1 MTNDAISENS
11 GQRENQSGQEHT
23 QFSTLGMTMPLIQS
37 GSLNLFPSNS
47 TTDIDLQSIRQ
58 QIDESR
64 YNMVNMLTQQMS
76 TMFNPLIQNT
86 QHLTRQLCRIADV
99 LRAPPLNQT
108 FQQVLDYG
116 QSVPPNFT
124 QREVQNFSQNEPQNL
139 PQDQNFSPNEVL
151 NGQENSAQNQPQN
164 FDQNLDN
171 NVLVNRNQNDYGG
184 PQNVANA
191 VEEVLNHH
199 GFNVGYV
206 NRPNFTSPFS
216 EVVLQ
221 AELPR
226 GGKVPKVTKF
236 SGGTGE
242 STVEH
247 IARYL
252 LEIGDLANNEQLKMK
267 YFPSSL
273 TKNAFTW
280 FTTLPPNSIHN
291 WNELEMAFHEQFF
304 RGETKVSLLD
314 LANVERQPNE
324 PIDDY
329 LIRFRHMEARCST
342 HVPEFELVKM
352 AIGGLDYSIKKNL
365 VNDEF
370 IDMAQLAHKV
380 RRVEKLRLEKYE
392 PEEVFQGEESSCIRA
407 TQSPEIDQEEIDQS
421 DEDSGSDENEVNM
434 AEFKPKSPYTY
445 EGESKGKFPAKLY
458 KGLKTTSDYQKVMVK
473 RS

>member
-1 MTNDAISENS
+1 MSYGRMTNDVISENS
-11 GQRENQSGQEHT
+11 GQRENQNGQEHI

-47 TTDIDLQSIRQ
+47 TTDIDLQSIKQ

-76 TMFNPLIQNT
+76 TMFNPLIQAA
-86 QHLTRQLCRIADV
+86 QQLGRIADV
-99 LRAPPLNQT
+99 FEALPLDTTFQRVTDYGRNKPLNLIQ
-108 FQQVLDYG
+108 
-116 QSVPPNFT
+116 
-124 QREVQNFSQNEPQNL
+124 VQNFSQNES
-139 PQDQNFSPNEVL
+139 QDQNFGPNEVL
-151 NGQENSAQNQPQN
+151 NGQENSVQNQPQN

-171 NVLVNRNQNDYGG
+171 SVLVNRNQNDYGG
-184 PQNVANA
+184 PQNVANV
-191 VEEVLNHH
+191 VEEVLTHH
-199 GFNVGYV
+199 GFNVGYA

-221 AELPR
+221 VELPR

-236 SGGTGE
+236 SGDTGE

-247 IARYL
+247 IARYQ
-252 LEIGDLANNEQLKMK
+252 LEICDLANNELLKMK

-304 RGETKVSLLD
+304 RGETKVSLMD

-380 RRVEKLRLEKYE
+380 RRVEKLRLEKYK

-407 TQSPEIDQEEIDQS
+407 TQNPEIDQS
-421 DEDSGSDENEVNM
+421 DEDSDTTKKRHFAALLEEFCGGSNRRKMYNE
-434 AEFKPKSPYTY
+434 AFT
-445 EGESKGKFPAKLY
+445 
-458 KGLKTTSDYQKVMVK
+458 
-473 RS
+473 

>member
-1 MTNDAISENS
+1 MTNNAIFKNS
-11 GQRENQSGQEHT
+11 GQRANGHEHT
-23 QFSTLGMTMPLIQS
+23 QFSTLRMTMPLIQS

-47 TTDIDLQSIRQ
+47 TTDIDLESIRQ
-58 QIDESR
+58 QTDESR

-99 LRAPPLNQT
+99 LGAPPLNQT
-108 FQQVLDYG
+108 FQQVPDYG
-116 QSVPPNFT
+116 QSVPLNFT

-139 PQDQNFSPNEVL
+139 TQDHNF
-151 NGQENSAQNQPQN
+151 
-164 FDQNLDN
+164 
-171 NVLVNRNQNDYGG
+171 
-184 PQNVANA
+184 
-191 VEEVLNHH
+191 
-199 GFNVGYV
+199 
-206 NRPNFTSPFS
+206 
-216 EVVLQ
+216 VLQ

-236 SGGTGE
+236 SGDTGE

-247 IARYL
+247 IARYQ
-252 LEIGDLANNEQLKMK
+252 LEICDLANNELLKMK
-267 YFPSSL
+267 YFPSFL

-291 WNELEMAFHEQFF
+291 WNELEMDFHEQFF
-304 RGETKVSLLD
+304 RGETKVTLMD

-329 LIRFRHMEARCST
+329 LIRFRHMETRCST

-352 AIGGLDYSIKKNL
+352 AIGGLDYSIKKIL

-370 IDMAQLAHKV
+370 IDMTQLAHKV
-380 RRVEKLRLEKYE
+380 KRVEKLRLEKYE

-407 TQSPEIDQEEIDQS
+407 TQSPEIDQDEIDQS

-445 EGESKGKFPAKLY
+445 EGESKGKFPAKSY

-473 RS
+473 RSQNLPRTSSPKGVG